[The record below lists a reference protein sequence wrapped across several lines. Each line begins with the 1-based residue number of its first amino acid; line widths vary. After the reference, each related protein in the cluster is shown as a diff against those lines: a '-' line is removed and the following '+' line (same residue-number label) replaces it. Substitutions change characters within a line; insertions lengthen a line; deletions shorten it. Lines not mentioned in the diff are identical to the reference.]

1 MAHISLARQVPE
13 AGRLFQLAA
22 RAPFLPV
29 REVGLA
35 LTATPECSLR
45 EHTPGPGG
53 SAPAGIPTRLAGELD
68 LIGISRGLLWGSP
81 VLLKCVGHSAC
92 DST

>member
-1 MAHISLARQVPE
+1 MTHISLARQVPE

-35 LTATPECSLR
+35 LTATPEWSLR
-45 EHTPGPGG
+45 EQ
-53 SAPAGIPTRLAGELD
+53 SLALEEVHLQPPPPD
-68 LIGISRGLLWGSP
+68 CLENWI
-81 VLLKCVGHSAC
+81 
-92 DST
+92 

>member
-1 MAHISLARQVPE
+1 MTHISLARQVPE

-35 LTATPECSLR
+35 LTATPEWSLR
-45 EHTPGPGG
+45 EQTPGPGG
-53 SAPAGIPTRLAGELD
+53 SAPAAAPT
-68 LIGISRGLLWGSP
+68 
-81 VLLKCVGHSAC
+81 
-92 DST
+92 